1 MTTPTAPYLGY
12 ASVPANADLDTLG
25 ITATNAGANATAA
38 LAAAQ
43 AALPLAGGTLTG
55 DLAFA
60 LGHGLLIREGVNATM
75 GRAVLVAG
83 TVTVS
88 NTLASDTMEVFLTH
102 RIVTTAAHTGA
113 LSVGTVVAGTSF
125 VINSTN
131 AADDA
136 TVSFLIV
143 DTP

>member
-25 ITATNAGANATAA
+25 TTATNAGANATAA
-38 LAAAQ
+38 LTAAQ
-43 AALPLAGGTLTG
+43 AALPLAGGTLVG

-60 LGHGLLIREGVNATM
+60 LGFGVLIREGSNATM
-75 GRAVLVAG
+75 GRAVLVGG

-88 NTLASDTMEVFLTH
+88 NTRASDTMEVFLAH

-113 LSVGTVVAGTSF
+113 LSVGTVVVGTSF
-125 VINSTN
+125 DINSTN
-131 AADDA
+131 VADDA
-136 TVSFLIV
+136 TVSYLIV